1 MKKYWLINVS
11 GHNGYS
17 LMIHAEVSTEEQAIN
32 AASDADLFDDSDD
45 ANIATAE
52 EADDNSI
59 KQFKEWNMINE
70 I

>member
-17 LMIHAEVSTEEQAIN
+17 LMIYAEVDTEEQAIN
-32 AASDADLFDDSDD
+32 AASDADLFSDADD
-45 ANIATAE
+45 AKIAFAE
-52 EADDNSI
+52 EADETSI
-59 KQFKEWNMINE
+59 KQFKEWDLVHE

>member
-17 LMIHAEVSTEEQAIN
+17 LMIYAEVDTEEQAIN
-32 AASDADLFDDSDD
+32 AASDADLFTDVDD
-45 ANIATAE
+45 AYIAFAE
-52 EADDNSI
+52 EADETSI
-59 KQFKEWNMINE
+59 KQFKDWDLVHE

>member
-45 ANIATAE
+45 AKIATAE

-59 KQFKEWNMINE
+59 KQFKEWNMIHE

>member
-32 AASDADLFDDSDD
+32 AASDADLFNDDIDV
-45 ANIATAE
+45 NIAMTSSSLR
-52 EADDNSI
+52 NGI
-59 KQFKEWNMINE
+59 
-70 I
+70 